1 MDYMEYKT
9 FEYVLLGYNFNFVNT
24 TFYKCTFRN
33 VTFGCVLIEDSKFI
47 ECTFDNAIFTS
58 CSIENVTF
66 ENCIGVETISGTVH
80 GNWVAHCEGLDSV
93 PLVCPKDGEFYA
105 YKAVCG
111 VDSDLI
117 GIAKLRIP
125 ADAKRSSGL
134 GRKCR
139 CSKAEV
145 VDIWTWGYPSKHWDM
160 ARSFYSPLFVYSV
173 GKSVKPVGEKFNENR
188 WDECSSGIHFFMTE
202 GEANVYA
209 NTISASIVKGK

>member
-1 MDYMEYKT
+1 MVEYQT
-9 FEYVLLGYNFNFVNT
+9 FEKVVLNSYGVFSST
-24 TFYKCTFRN
+24 TFYKCTFRD
-33 VTFGCVLIEDSKFI
+33 VIFHDVEILDSRFT
-47 ECTFDNAIFTS
+47 ECTFDNVRFAN
-58 CSIENVTF
+58 CSIEWVAF
-66 ENCIGVETISGTVH
+66 ENCIGIETISGMAS
-80 GNWVAHCEGLDSV
+80 GNWVAHCEGLDNV

-145 VDIWTWGYPSKHWDM
+145 VDIWTWCYPSKHWDM

-209 NTISASIVKGK
+209 NTISASIVRGK